1 MNRSDVKSF
10 LLRFY
15 ETAKSAGIA
24 FDLSPLF
31 ILAVSALETGFG
43 KYAPGNNF
51 FGIKATRG
59 WKGNRI
65 SAFTREFVP
74 NNGGEYLRV
83 RGSFRAYPGFEESCR
98 DFCRLIRR
106 RYPQCVGV
114 MDESV
119 CTLIQSNPDF
129 RYSTSPEYVKR
140 LTDVYRR
147 IRELIVNC

>member
-1 MNRSDVKSF
+1 MSPSDVKSF
-10 LLRFY
+10 LQCFY
-15 ETAKSAGIA
+15 ETAKSAGAISG
-24 FDLSPLF
+24 LSPLF

-51 FGIKATRG
+51 FGIKANRG
-59 WKGNRI
+59 WKGKRI
-65 SAFTREFVP
+65 VAFTREFVP
-74 NNGGEYLRV
+74 EEGGKYVRV
-83 RGSFRAYPGFEESCR
+83 KGSFRAYTSFEESCR

-119 CTLIQSNPDF
+119 CTLIQSNPEF
-129 RYSTSPEYVKR
+129 RYSTSPEYGKR

-147 IRELIVNC
+147 ISELIVNG